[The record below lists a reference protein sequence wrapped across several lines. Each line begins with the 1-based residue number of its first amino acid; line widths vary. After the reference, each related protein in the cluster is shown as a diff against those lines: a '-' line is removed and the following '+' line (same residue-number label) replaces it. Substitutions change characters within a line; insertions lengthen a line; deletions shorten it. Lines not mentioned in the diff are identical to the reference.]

1 VVLRD
6 AHKSKMLGQQ
16 SKGKDMKRKRM
27 GKQKVGKGIL
37 QYSNMILV
45 LSLKNRLTKTLQ
57 PTTYII
63 QQERLNAFPLRS
75 GTEQLATFIQTI
87 QEVLAKAISY
97 DKEIKVT

>member
-1 VVLRD
+1 MVLCGV
-6 AHKSKMLGQQ
+6 HKSKMLGQK

-27 GKQKVGKGIL
+27 GKQRWGKIFHNTAIQFL
-37 QYSNMILV
+37 YYH
-45 LSLKNRLTKTLQ
+45 LKNRLKKTLQ

-75 GTEQLATFIQTI
+75 GTEQFATFIQTI

-97 DKEIKVT
+97 NKERKVT